1 VANTLK
7 QNCLVIWG
15 NEIERQTAETMATQS
30 SFIRVLPALNLNDL
44 KALLSQV
51 DLVIGNDTGPTH
63 IAWGLNT
70 PSITLFGCTPIS
82 RVYQTNINKVLKSPS
97 IVNPRKLNKLD
108 DSIKEIKPSDIVE
121 MANELLQL

>member
-1 VANTLK
+1 
-7 QNCLVIWG
+7 
-15 NEIERQTAETMATQS
+15 MATQS
-30 SFIRVLPALNLNDL
+30 PFILVLPSLNLNDL

-97 IVNPRKLNKLD
+97 HVNPRKLNKLD
-108 DSIKEIKPSDIVE
+108 DSIKEIQPIDIVE
-121 MANELLQL
+121 VASALLQL